1 MNQIAS
7 KGQLRMSL
15 LRWILFIVP
24 VTVLLG
30 FTFSQFANSG
40 EENRWFQAL
49 AKPAAQPPGWAFGA
63 AWALLYTMMGTAFA
77 MVLHARGA
85 PLRVP
90 AIILYLLQFA
100 LSLFWPI
107 LFFGMHQVT
116 AAFWLLII
124 IFVLALATTV
134 IFGRIRKAAAWLMV
148 PYLAWLCFAAILNK
162 QIDWLNP
169 GAETLVVPAARTQI

>member
-1 MNQIAS
+1 
-7 KGQLRMSL
+7 MSL

-24 VTVLLG
+24 ITVLIG

-40 EENRWFQAL
+40 EENRWFQSL
-49 AKPAAQPPGWAFGA
+49 VKPAAQPPGWVFGA

-90 AIILYLLQFA
+90 AIILYLVQYA
-100 LSLFWPI
+100 LNLFWPI
-107 LFFGMHQVT
+107 LFFGMHQVA
-116 AAFWLLII
+116 AAFWFLVI
-124 IFVLALATTV
+124 IFLLALGTTLF
-134 IFGRIRKAAAWLMV
+134 FGRIRKAAAWLLV

-162 QIDWLNP
+162 QIEWLNP
-169 GAETLVVPAARTQI
+169 GAETLVVPAARSQI

>member
-24 VTVLLG
+24 ITVLLG
-30 FTFSQFANSG
+30 FMFSQFANSG

-49 AKPAAQPPGWAFGA
+49 IKPAAQPPGWTFGA

-85 PLRVP
+85 PLRGA
-90 AIILYLLQFA
+90 AIILYLVQYA
-100 LSLFWPI
+100 LNLFWPI
-107 LFFGMHQVT
+107 LFFGMHQVA
-116 AAFWLLII
+116 AAFWLLVIV
-124 IFVLALATTV
+124 FMLALCTTIV
-134 IFGRIRKAAAWLMV
+134 FGRIRKASAWLLV

-169 GAETLVVPAARTQI
+169 GAETLVVPAARSQI